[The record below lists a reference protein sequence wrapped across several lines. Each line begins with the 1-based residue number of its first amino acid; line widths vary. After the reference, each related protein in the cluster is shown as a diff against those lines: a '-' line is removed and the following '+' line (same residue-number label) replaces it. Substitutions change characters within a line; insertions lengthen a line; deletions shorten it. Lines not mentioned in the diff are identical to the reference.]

1 MIANPYKILGP
12 SIQPMLGRGA
22 LVRQIERHLLKPSP
36 DHVSVVG
43 PKHYGKSVLL
53 RHLAGTYLLG
63 PTGYRVLPPDEPAEL
78 AGTDRW
84 GRSDYLATVYI
95 DLQHDT
101 PGSDGAFRRRFA
113 EEIKA
118 TFQPDLWGLSDHP
131 ALWDS
136 LEMFELPEYLDLENE
151 TSHESLDLVFTELE
165 DRGARMLVVL
175 DGLDYALFGT
185 GLTRNL
191 WDQLRSLAQKTSL
204 RFVTGSRR
212 PLRKLCKT
220 EESRTSDFWEVF
232 YDTPIRV
239 AALDDSDWDAFLQP
253 LLDAGCALDESARKE
268 IANWTGGVPLLVC
281 ALLQKLWEQYRA
293 TPRLSKPEIDRA
305 AGAVLGERRELLA
318 ELWDDCDVELRA
330 DLGALAAADIPV
342 GDLSDGRRRALESR
356 GFGRISKNR
365 LRSSC
370 RMMQHYAEER
380 APALAD
386 LTRLFGSSPDFE
398 AHIRSLLELRLA
410 QVARPGVDRDL
421 RESVRNAVR
430 DIEPDPK
437 HALVWIRSIADRA
450 LALIWDAELPR
461 SRTLPPKWLDEWR
474 HAGVKS
480 LPEDGGKLPY
490 GSGLQCGVL
499 RLITG
504 TDRVRRQSRYV
515 TKTTSL
521 LVDHLQSVG
530 SFGQHRENFPET
542 NVSIGF
548 AAASV
553 LAAISLVE
561 NLTADLHREGG
572 TSRDTT

>member
-1 MIANPYKILGP
+1 
-12 SIQPMLGRGA
+12 MLGRGS

>member
-12 SIQPMLGRGA
+12 SIQPMLGRGS

-220 EESRTSDFWEVF
+220 EGSRTSDFWEVF

-318 ELWDDCDVELRA
+318 EL
-330 DLGALAAADIPV
+330 
-342 GDLSDGRRRALESR
+342 
-356 GFGRISKNR
+356 
-365 LRSSC
+365 
-370 RMMQHYAEER
+370 
-380 APALAD
+380 
-386 LTRLFGSSPDFE
+386 
-398 AHIRSLLELRLA
+398 
-410 QVARPGVDRDL
+410 
-421 RESVRNAVR
+421 
-430 DIEPDPK
+430 
-437 HALVWIRSIADRA
+437 
-450 LALIWDAELPR
+450 
-461 SRTLPPKWLDEWR
+461 
-474 HAGVKS
+474 
-480 LPEDGGKLPY
+480 
-490 GSGLQCGVL
+490 
-499 RLITG
+499 
-504 TDRVRRQSRYV
+504 
-515 TKTTSL
+515 
-521 LVDHLQSVG
+521 
-530 SFGQHRENFPET
+530 
-542 NVSIGF
+542 
-548 AAASV
+548 
-553 LAAISLVE
+553 
-561 NLTADLHREGG
+561 
-572 TSRDTT
+572 

>member
-12 SIQPMLGRGA
+12 SIQPMLGRGS
-22 LVRQIERHLLKPSP
+22 LVRQIERHLLKLSP

-95 DLQHDT
+95 DLRHDT
-101 PGSDGAFRRRFA
+101 PGSDGAFWQRFA

-118 TFQPDLWGLSDHP
+118 TFKPDLWEPSGQPYLQELLGCIELS
-131 ALWDS
+131 
-136 LEMFELPEYLDLENE
+136 EYIDIENE
-151 TSHESLDLVFTELE
+151 AGHKSLDCVFAELE
-165 DRGARMLVVL
+165 DIGARILVVL
-175 DGLDYALFGT
+175 DGFDCMPPVAT
-185 GLTRNL
+185 PNL
-191 WDQLRSLAQKTSL
+191 WDQLRSLAQKSSL
-204 RFVTGSRR
+204 SLVTGSRR
-212 PLRKLCKT
+212 PLRELCRAQD
-220 EESRTSDFWEVF
+220 SRTSSLWEIF

-253 LLDAGCALDESARKE
+253 LLDAGCAFDESARKE

-293 TPRLSKPEIDRA
+293 TPRLSKSEIDRA

-342 GDLSDGRRRALESR
+342 GDLSDRRRRALESR

>member
-12 SIQPMLGRGA
+12 SIQPMLGRGS

-84 GRSDYLATVYI
+84 GRGDYLATVYI

-305 AGAVLGERRELLA
+305 AGAVLGERREPLA

-410 QVARPGVDRDL
+410 QVARPSVDRDL

>member
-1 MIANPYKILGP
+1 
-12 SIQPMLGRGA
+12 MLGRGA

-43 PKHYGKSVLL
+43 PRHYGKSVLL
-53 RHLAGTYLLG
+53 RHLAGAYLLG
-63 PTGYRVLPPDEPAEL
+63 PTGYRVLPPDKPAEL
-78 AGTDRW
+78 AGANRW
-84 GRSDYLATVYI
+84 GPSDFLATVYI
-95 DLQHDT
+95 DLRHDT

-118 TFQPDLWGLSDHP
+118 TFQPDLWGSSDQP
-131 ALWDS
+131 ALWES
-136 LEMFELPEYLDLENE
+136 FEMFELSEYLDIENE

-175 DGLDYALFGT
+175 DGLDYALTGT

-220 EESRTSDFWEVF
+220 EESRTSDFWEIF

-253 LLDAGCALDESARKE
+253 LLDAGCAFDESARKE

-281 ALLQKLWEQYRA
+281 ALLQKLWEQYRG
-293 TPRLSKPEIDRA
+293 TPRLSKLEIDRA

-342 GDLSDGRRRALESR
+342 VDLSDGRRRALESR

-386 LTRLFGSSPDFE
+386 LTRLFGTAPDFE

-410 QVARPGVDRDL
+410 QVAGQGVDRDL
-421 RESVRNAVR
+421 RESVSNAVR

-437 HALVWIRSIADRA
+437 HALIWIRSIADRA

-461 SRTLPPKWLDEWR
+461 DRALPPKWIDEWR

-542 NVSIGF
+542 DVSVGF
-548 AAASV
+548 AAV
-553 LAAISLVE
+553 GILAAISLVD
-561 NLTADLHREGG
+561 NLTADLHRQEGTG
-572 TSRDTT
+572 RDTT

>member
-1 MIANPYKILGP
+1 
-12 SIQPMLGRGA
+12 MLGRGS

-220 EESRTSDFWEVF
+220 EGSRTSDFWEVF